1 MMLDANDEGTD
12 LWVFGIHA
20 SSEALQAERVQWL
33 DGADIGTGRQQEDG
47 QSCEQAD
54 LVHAAAAT

>member
-1 MMLDANDEGTD
+1 MMLDANNERTD

-20 SSEALQAERVQWL
+20 GGEALQAERVQRF

-47 QSCEQAD
+47 QGREQAD
-54 LVHAAAAT
+54 LVHAAAT